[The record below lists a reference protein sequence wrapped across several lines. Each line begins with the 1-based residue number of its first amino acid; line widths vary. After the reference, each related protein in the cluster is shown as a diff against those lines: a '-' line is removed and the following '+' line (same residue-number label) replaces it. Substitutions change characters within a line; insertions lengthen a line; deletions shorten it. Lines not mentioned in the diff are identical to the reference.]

1 VKLPNKNKAIV
12 AREKLESYLLSPV
25 HSVGRYKSVFFHS
38 LGYTQD
44 DWEVL
49 ADDFRKL
56 LDQEAKESEETENG
70 KKYEIR
76 GTITGPNGRSA
87 AIITAWVI
95 LLDEKV
101 VRFVTAYPED

>member
-1 VKLPNKNKAIV
+1 MKLPNNNKAIIP
-12 AREKLESYLLSPV
+12 REKLESYLLSPV
-25 HSVGRYKSVFFHS
+25 HPIGRYKAVFFHS

-56 LDQEAKESEETENG
+56 LDQEAKESEETEYG

-76 GTITGPNGRSA
+76 GTVTGPNGHSA
-87 AIITAWVI
+87 VIITVWVI
-95 LLDEKV
+95 LYGEEV